1 MGSKIRRE
9 FIEEGIDES
18 IIKELKEIWEG
29 RLFSMKICEAAD
41 ILRHVYHPKVL
52 SEVSK
57 FDNLLF
63 SGVYINC
70 DRTNILN
77 INNVESEKV
86 RIHLGQKFKEYQDI
100 LHLLSNFYEKIP
112 PEIEQKR

>member
-1 MGSKIRRE
+1 MSHQTYVFEIYQWVINDLVSKIRRE

-18 IIKELKEIWEG
+18 VIKELKEIWEG

-63 SGVYINC
+63 SGVYIN
-70 DRTNILN
+70 
-77 INNVESEKV
+77 
-86 RIHLGQKFKEYQDI
+86 
-100 LHLLSNFYEKIP
+100 
-112 PEIEQKR
+112 